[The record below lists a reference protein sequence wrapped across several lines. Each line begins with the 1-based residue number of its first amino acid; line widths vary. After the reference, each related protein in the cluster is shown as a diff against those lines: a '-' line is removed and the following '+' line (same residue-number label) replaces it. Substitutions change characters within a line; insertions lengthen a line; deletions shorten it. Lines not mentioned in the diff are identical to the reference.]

1 VPFTN
6 IRYFTLFILLTSNV
20 FCQQR
25 KIDSL
30 TKVLSTQKEDTNKVY
45 TLNRLGNT
53 LANMGDLDEALINF
67 EASLELSRKLN
78 YHFGVTSSL
87 NSCGKI
93 YLNRSDYP
101 EALEFF
107 IQALQEAE
115 KYNIKPAIGWALG
128 NMGIVYD
135 NQAEYDKALRY
146 HFKSMKID
154 EELGNLQGVAHSLNS
169 IGNIYFAKK
178 NYPKVIEYYN
188 KSLDIKNK
196 IGDIEGIA
204 STLANIGNTY
214 YYQNNF
220 EKTREYYFK
229 ALEKFEEA
237 GDVQSQTSLLNNI
250 AETYVGEK
258 KFKEALPYTEKSLKL
273 SLEIGALDETKSA
286 YLTRSHI
293 QEGLGHHDLAFKDY
307 KSYDRFK
314 DSIYN
319 EDNTRKTIE
328 SEVKYHFSKKEM
340 NTRVENERKQII
352 LKEEAKKQRLIIY
365 FGAGILI
372 LVIGFAIYAFRSFKQ
387 KQKINLQLSQQKGEI
402 MAQRDEIELQR
413 SIVEEKNKNVTDS
426 INYAK
431 RIQYTL
437 LANEGLLNTY
447 LPQHFIY
454 FCPKD
459 IVSGDFYWATHVKGN
474 AAFGNKNR
482 FYLAVC
488 DSTGHG
494 VPGAFMSLLN
504 IGFLSEAVNE
514 RGLIRPNDIL
524 NHVRDRL
531 IDSISKEGQRDGF
544 DGVLICIEE
553 GSNVITYASAQSDPV
568 LIKND
573 TVLEL
578 PYDKMPVGFNIH
590 TDPFTLHS
598 FEFTKG
604 DMLYLFTDGYADQ
617 FGGDKGKKF
626 KHRKLLELFQTV
638 SDQSPEKQ
646 HQALQTCFNS
656 WKGELE
662 QLDDVCVVGIKL

>member
-1 VPFTN
+1 MRLAYL
-6 IRYFTLFILLTSNV
+6 RYLIFSLFSVSTIV
-20 FCQQR
+20 CQQR

-30 TKVLSTQKEDTNKVY
+30 TKILTTQKEDTNKVY
-45 TLNRLGNT
+45 TLNRLGNA
-53 LANMGDLDEALINF
+53 LANMGNFDDALTNF
-67 EASLELSRKLN
+67 EASLELSKKLN
-78 YHFGVTSSL
+78 YHFGIASSL

-101 EALEFF
+101 EALEHF
-107 IQALQEAE
+107 IQSLEEAE
-115 KYNIKPAIGWALG
+115 KYNIKPGMAAALG
-128 NMGIVYD
+128 NMGIIYD
-135 NQAEYDKALRY
+135 NQGEYDKALRY
-146 HFKSMKID
+146 HFKSLKID
-154 EELGNLQGVAHSLNS
+154 EELGNLKGVAHSYNS
-169 IGNIYFAKK
+169 IGNIWFSKK
-178 NYPKVIEYYN
+178 NYAKVIEYYN
-188 KSLDIKNK
+188 KSLDIKYK
-196 IGDIEGIA
+196 IGDIEGTA

-220 EKTREYYFK
+220 PKTREYYFK
-229 ALEKFEEA
+229 AQEKFEEA
-237 GDVQSQTSLLNNI
+237 GDIQSQTMLLNNI
-250 AETYVGEK
+250 AETYIGEK

-273 SLEIGALDETKSA
+273 SLQIGALDETKSA

-307 KSYDRFK
+307 KLYDRFK

-319 EDNTRKTIE
+319 EENTRKTIE

-340 NTRVENERKQII
+340 NTRIENERKQIT

-365 FGAGILI
+365 FGSGILV
-372 LVIGFAIYAFRSFKQ
+372 LVIGFAIYAYRSFKQ
-387 KQKINLQLSQQKGEI
+387 KQKINLQLSQQKEEI
-402 MAQRDEIELQR
+402 EAQRDEIELQR

-437 LANEGLLNTY
+437 LANESLLDKH
-447 LPQHFIY
+447 LPEHFIY

-459 IVSGDFYWATHVKGN
+459 IVSGDFYWAANIKGS
-474 AAFGNKNR
+474 AITGNKNR

-514 RGLIRPNDIL
+514 RGLIRPSDIL
-524 NHVRDRL
+524 NHVRERL

-544 DGVLICIEE
+544 DGILICIDE
-553 GSNVITYASAQSDPV
+553 GKNVITYASAQSNPV

-573 TVLEL
+573 TVVEL
-578 PYDKMPVGFNIH
+578 PYDKMPVGYNIH
-590 TDPFTLHS
+590 TDSFTLNS
-598 FEFTKG
+598 FEYAKG

-617 FGGDKGKKF
+617 FGGEKGKKF
-626 KHRKLLELFQTV
+626 KHRKLLELFQKMNNEPV
-638 SDQSPEKQ
+638 ERQ
-646 HQALQTCFNS
+646 HEILENRFNS

-662 QLDDVCVVGIKL
+662 QLDDVCVIGIKL